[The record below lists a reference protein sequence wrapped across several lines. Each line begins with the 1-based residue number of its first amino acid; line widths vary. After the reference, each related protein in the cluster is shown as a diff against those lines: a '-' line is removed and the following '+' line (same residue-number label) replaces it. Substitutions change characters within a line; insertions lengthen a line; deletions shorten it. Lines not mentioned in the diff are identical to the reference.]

1 MPEPSS
7 EETSRID
14 RAEVERAAREEAER
28 AAYEQAGRTAERPC
42 LPDWTPPKVK
52 KQPK

>member
-1 MPEPSS
+1 MSEPSA

-14 RAEVERAAREEAER
+14 CTEVEKAAQEEAER

-42 LPDWTPPKVK
+42 LTDWRPPKAEK
-52 KQPK
+52 PPE